1 MTIILAI
8 VLKKV
13 GIFKV
18 SKNKLLIFILVFII
32 AIMHIKVLERNYEN
46 KIVNIPVE
54 LNARVLVLSDGI
66 DKEYKYT
73 YLVKVIGTDIKLNM
87 NLNKNKSKQNIPK
100 FGDIV
105 EISAIYEL
113 PKTARNYKGFDYKNY
128 LKTKK
133 IHGSIECEEYN
144 VLQSNKES
152 KINTAIHAVQNNLKG
167 NIQKILEKEQG
178 ALCVGILIG
187 DRENISSETED
198 SFKNSNLTHMLAVSG
213 SHITYII
220 VAITTVIGKANKR
233 YANIFTIF
241 ILIFFMAL
249 TGFTASVM
257 RASIMGILTLLAS
270 ILYRK
275 SDTVN
280 NLGISTLVLLIYNPY
295 FLLDAGF
302 LLSYAGTMGI
312 IFFSDKINKSMEKLI
327 LKENNNQKNKMSN
340 VKTIIKTILKAVIN
354 SFSITIAANLL
365 IIPIMAYM
373 FNTISLTFWISN
385 ILAGPIMEVVTIFGF
400 IVYFV
405 SILFPVIAEFLG
417 IFLNFFLTLLL
428 QIAKISSNIPGA
440 FIYVKTPSILTCC
453 VYYILLF
460 SNTLFQDLKRQTIF
474 IKSITYVKKYKYKI
488 ICIVVLISISS
499 FIIDFIPS
507 NLNIYFIDVGQ
518 GDSTLIKTVQN
529 KTILIDGGG
538 SEFGSFD
545 VGKNT
550 LLPYLLDRGISKIDY
565 LMVSHFDSDHVGGLF
580 AILENLKVENI
591 IISRQGEE
599 SENFTEFMGLVN
611 EKNINLIIVKKGD
624 FIYID
629 RYSYFEILFPE
640 EEYIR
645 ENILNNNSI
654 VAKFTSKNTSMLFT
668 GDIEETSE
676 DRLCEL
682 YGTTNKLE
690 ADILKV
696 AHHGSKTSS
705 TEDFLGLVNPK
716 IVLIGVSEGNNFG
729 HPNSN
734 VIERLK
740 KYTNL
745 IYRTDKNGEI
755 EIKINN
761 NEVEVNTML
770 NEK

>member
-1 MTIILAI
+1 MLCIL
-8 VLKKV
+8 
-13 GIFKV
+13 
-18 SKNKLLIFILVFII
+18 
-32 AIMHIKVLERNYEN
+32 Y
-46 KIVNIPVE
+46 
-54 LNARVLVLSDGI
+54 
-66 DKEYKYT
+66 
-73 YLVKVIGTDIKLNM
+73 
-87 NLNKNKSKQNIPK
+87 
-100 FGDIV
+100 
-105 EISAIYEL
+105 
-113 PKTARNYKGFDYKNY
+113 
-128 LKTKK
+128 
-133 IHGSIECEEYN
+133 
-144 VLQSNKES
+144 
-152 KINTAIHAVQNNLKG
+152 
-167 NIQKILEKEQG
+167 
-178 ALCVGILIG
+178 
-187 DRENISSETED
+187 
-198 SFKNSNLTHMLAVSG
+198 
-213 SHITYII
+213 
-220 VAITTVIGKANKR
+220 
-233 YANIFTIF
+233 
-241 ILIFFMAL
+241 
-249 TGFTASVM
+249 
-257 RASIMGILTLLAS
+257 LTLLEH
-270 ILYRK
+270 I
-275 SDTVN
+275 
-280 NLGISTLVLLIYNPY
+280 ISRFKEANYIY
-295 FLLDAGF
+295 
-302 LLSYAGTMGI
+302 
-312 IFFSDKINKSMEKLI
+312 KINYL
-327 LKENNNQKNKMSN
+327 
-340 VKTIIKTILKAVIN
+340 
-354 SFSITIAANLL
+354 
-365 IIPIMAYM
+365 
-373 FNTISLTFWISN
+373 
-385 ILAGPIMEVVTIFGF
+385 
-400 IVYFV
+400 
-405 SILFPVIAEFLG
+405 
-417 IFLNFFLTLLL
+417 
-428 QIAKISSNIPGA
+428 
-440 FIYVKTPSILTCC
+440 C
-453 VYYILLF
+453 
-460 SNTLFQDLKRQTIF
+460 
-474 IKSITYVKKYKYKI
+474 KKYKYKI

-499 FIIDFIPS
+499 FIINFIPS

-550 LLPYLLDRGISKIDY
+550 LLPYLLDRGISKINY

-761 NEVEVNTML
+761 NEVAVNTML

>member
-1 MTIILAI
+1 MAI
-8 VLKKV
+8 V
-13 GIFKV
+13 
-18 SKNKLLIFILVFII
+18 
-32 AIMHIKVLERNYEN
+32 HIKILEKNYEN
-46 KIVNIPVE
+46 KILNIPEE
-54 LNARVLVLSDGI
+54 LNVKVLVLSDGI

-87 NLNKNKSKQNIPK
+87 NLNKNKLKQNVPR
-100 FGDIV
+100 FGDVV
-105 EISAIYEL
+105 EITAIYEL

-128 LKTKK
+128 LKTKE
-133 IHGSIECEEYN
+133 IHGNVECEEYN
-144 VLQSNKES
+144 VLLSNKAS
-152 KINTAIHAVQNNLKG
+152 KIHTAIHVVQNNLKN

-187 DRENISSETED
+187 DRDNISEETED
-198 SFKNSNLTHMLAVSG
+198 NFKKSNLTHMLAVSG

-220 VAITTVIGKANKR
+220 VAITTFIGKANKR

-257 RASIMGILTLLAS
+257 RASIMGILTLLSS

-275 SDTVN
+275 SDTLN
-280 NLGISTLVLLIYNPY
+280 NLGISTFVLLIYNPY
-295 FLLDAGF
+295 FLLDTGF
-302 LLSYAGTMGI
+302 LLSYAGTIGI
-312 IFFSDKINKSMEKLI
+312 IFFAEKINKCMEKLI
-327 LKENNNQKNKMSN
+327 LKDSKDIEKNNNQENKMN
-340 VKTIIKTILKAVIN
+340 NIKTIIKKILKAVIN

-365 IIPIMAYM
+365 IIPIMACM
-373 FNTISLTFWISN
+373 FNTISLTFWVSN

-400 IVYFV
+400 LVYFI
-405 SILFPVIAEFLG
+405 SIIFPVIAEFLG
-417 IFLNFFLTLLL
+417 IFLNLFLTLLL

-440 FIYVKTPSILTCC
+440 YIYVKTPSIVTCC

-460 SNTLFQDLKRQTIF
+460 LMN
-474 IKSITYVKKYKYKI
+474 KSILKKLVTYIKKYKYKI
-488 ICIVVLISISS
+488 ICIVALISISIFS
-499 FIIDFIPS
+499 INSIQN
-507 NLNIYFIDVGQ
+507 NLHIYFIDVGQ
-518 GDSTLIKTVQN
+518 GDSTLIKTVRN
-529 KTILIDGGG
+529 KTILVDGGG
-538 SEFGSFD
+538 SEYGSFD

-565 LMVSHFDSDHVGGLF
+565 LMVSHFDSDHVGGLS

-624 FIYID
+624 FIHID
-629 RYSYFEILFPE
+629 KYSYFEILFPE

-645 ENILNNNSI
+645 DNILNNNSI
-654 VAKFTSKNTSMLFT
+654 VAKFTSKNTSMLLT
-668 GDIEETSE
+668 GDIEEVSE

-682 YGTTNKLE
+682 YGATNKLE

-705 TEDFLGLVNPK
+705 TEDFLQLVNPK
-716 IVLIGVSEGNNFG
+716 LVLIGVGENNNFG

-734 VIERLK
+734 VIKRLK
-740 KYTNL
+740 EYTNL

-755 EIKINN
+755 EIKINSK
-761 NEVEVNTML
+761 EMVVNTML
-770 NEK
+770 KEK